1 MFGEHFQL
9 NEQTIPVVEEIGR
22 HMPGGFFIYRA
33 DAPGELL
40 YANRAVID
48 IFGCDDLDDFKNHTG
63 YTFKGM
69 LHPDDYDEITE
80 SINKQISTS
89 DDNFDYVEYRIIRKD
104 GSVRW
109 VDDYGHYTDTE
120 AYGGIYYVFISDITE
135 KKMRL
140 ESDMA
145 VRQAVIEALSESYRT
160 VWLIRDVESES
171 FSMYS
176 GNSGETTLQALP
188 IKEALGQ
195 IKYSAAKDHYIKTTV
210 SETDRDRL
218 SEMLT
223 LDKIVKRLNE
233 NPQYNVNYLRL
244 MEDGSERYFRIE
256 FAKVNMPGGK
266 MGIVCGFKDVDDE
279 VRIQMKESETRRKE
293 LEERLSLQEKIIEDK
308 KQNAEQDKLIT
319 ALASDFKSVY
329 YVVLDTD
336 EGVCYQSHPDI
347 EDALAPGE
355 RFVFSQKFISYAQ
368 KNITD
373 DYREEFLR
381 FIEPDSIREG
391 LRENRVISFRYMVE
405 RDGASSYEMIRFAG
419 VRHPESRDDHIVHAV
434 SACFADVDEETRK
447 SLAQNRTLSDALEA
461 AEQANRAKTAFL
473 SNMSHEIRTPMNAI
487 IGLDN
492 IALSDID
499 ISDRTKDYLEKI
511 GTSAHHLLGI
521 INDILDMSRIES
533 GRMVINSEEF
543 SFSRM
548 MDQVTAIIGGQCH
561 NKGLNFDYEQ
571 GAGLLDYYIGDN
583 MKLKQVLI
591 NILGNSVKFTPAG
604 GRVILRV
611 EKQAEYEGNSTL
623 KFMVRDTGIGMSKEY
638 LPRIF
643 EAFTQEDSS
652 STSRYGSTGLGMP
665 ITKNLVELMNG
676 TIEVESEK
684 GVGTTF
690 TVTIPLKDSD
700 RKDSDTSS
708 LDISPHEMSVLVI
721 DDDPVACEHARLVL
735 GQVGIGCDTALSGSG
750 GIEMVKLR
758 HARREPY
765 NLILVDW
772 KMPEMDGIET
782 TRQIRQIV
790 GAESAIIFLT
800 SFNWDD
806 VTDEAKKA
814 GIDSFVAKPLLAS
827 SVLDEFKT
835 AFKNKNHSEEDK
847 EISLA
852 GRRVLLAEDV
862 AINAEIMIMVLSMRE
877 IAVDHAENGKLA
889 VEMFENHEPG
899 YYDAILMDMRMPEMD
914 GLEVTKVI
922 RSMNREDSERIP
934 IIALTANAFD
944 EDVQR
949 SLQAGLNAHLSKP
962 VEPDA
967 LYETLTNLIN

>member
-69 LHPDDYDEITE
+69 LHPDDYDEIIE
-80 SINKQISTS
+80 SVNKQISTS

-171 FSMYS
+171 FSLYS
-176 GNSGETTLQALP
+176 GDSGETTFQALP
-188 IKEALGQ
+188 IREALGQ
-195 IKYSAAKDHYIKTTV
+195 IKYSDAKDHYIKTTV

-293 LEERLSLQEKIIEDK
+293 LEERLRLQEKIIEDK

-329 YVVLDTD
+329 YVVLDID

-355 RFVFSQKFISYAQ
+355 RFVFSQKFNSYAQ

-391 LRENRVISFRYMVE
+391 LRENRVISFRYMVD
-405 RDGASSYEMIRFAG
+405 RDGACSYEMIRFAG

-806 VTDEAKKA
+806 VTDEAKEA

-862 AINAEIMIMVLSMRE
+862 AINAEIMTMVLSMRE

-914 GLEVTKVI
+914 GLEATKVI

>member
-1 MFGEHFQL
+1 
-9 NEQTIPVVEEIGR
+9 
-22 HMPGGFFIYRA
+22 
-33 DAPGELL
+33 
-40 YANRAVID
+40 
-48 IFGCDDLDDFKNHTG
+48 
-63 YTFKGM
+63 
-69 LHPDDYDEITE
+69 
-80 SINKQISTS
+80 
-89 DDNFDYVEYRIIRKD
+89 
-104 GSVRW
+104 
-109 VDDYGHYTDTE
+109 
-120 AYGGIYYVFISDITE
+120 
-135 KKMRL
+135 
-140 ESDMA
+140 
-145 VRQAVIEALSESYRT
+145 
-160 VWLIRDVESES
+160 
-171 FSMYS
+171 
-176 GNSGETTLQALP
+176 
-188 IKEALGQ
+188 
-195 IKYSAAKDHYIKTTV
+195 
-210 SETDRDRL
+210 
-218 SEMLT
+218 
-223 LDKIVKRLNE
+223 
-233 NPQYNVNYLRL
+233 
-244 MEDGSERYFRIE
+244 
-256 FAKVNMPGGK
+256 
-266 MGIVCGFKDVDDE
+266 
-279 VRIQMKESETRRKE
+279 
-293 LEERLSLQEKIIEDK
+293 
-308 KQNAEQDKLIT
+308 
-319 ALASDFKSVY
+319 
-329 YVVLDTD
+329 
-336 EGVCYQSHPDI
+336 
-347 EDALAPGE
+347 
-355 RFVFSQKFISYAQ
+355 
-368 KNITD
+368 
-373 DYREEFLR
+373 
-381 FIEPDSIREG
+381 
-391 LRENRVISFRYMVE
+391 
-405 RDGASSYEMIRFAG
+405 
-419 VRHPESRDDHIVHAV
+419 
-434 SACFADVDEETRK
+434 
-447 SLAQNRTLSDALEA
+447 
-461 AEQANRAKTAFL
+461 
-473 SNMSHEIRTPMNAI
+473 
-487 IGLDN
+487 
-492 IALSDID
+492 
-499 ISDRTKDYLEKI
+499 
-511 GTSAHHLLGI
+511 
-521 INDILDMSRIES
+521 
-533 GRMVINSEEF
+533 MVINSEEF

-611 EKQAEYEGNSTL
+611 EKQAEYDGNSTL
-623 KFMVRDTGIGMSKEY
+623 KFTVSDTGIGMSKEY
-638 LPRIF
+638 LPRLF

-806 VTDEAKKA
+806 VADEAKKA

-914 GLEVTKVI
+914 GLEATKVI